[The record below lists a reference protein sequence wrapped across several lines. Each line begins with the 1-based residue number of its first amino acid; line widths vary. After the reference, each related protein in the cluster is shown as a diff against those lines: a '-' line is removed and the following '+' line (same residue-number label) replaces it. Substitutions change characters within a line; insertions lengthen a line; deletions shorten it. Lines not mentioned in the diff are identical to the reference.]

1 MSNAEHISP
10 LGRGLLDRRAFMQTS
25 GFALG
30 GLGLAGLLAE
40 EDPTGFSGKQ
50 PIRPTVDPNNPYAPR
65 PGHFAMPAKQV
76 LVIYCPGAVSHV
88 DTFDHKPQLYREHGK
103 EIAKG
108 DHPEIQNRPGYE
120 RIFLKT
126 PQWQFKQYGQC
137 GKEVSSLFPE
147 VARCVDE
154 IAFINS
160 MHTSLEG

>member
-10 LGRGLLDRRAFMQTS
+10 LGRGLLDRRSFMQTS

-50 PIRPTVDPNNPYAPR
+50 PIRPTIDPHNPYAPR

-88 DTFDHKPQLYREHGK
+88 DTFDHKPALEKQHGQK
-103 EIAKG
+103 ADYIPK
-108 DHPEIQNRPGYE
+108 
-120 RIFLKT
+120 L
-126 PQWQFKQYGQC
+126 
-137 GKEVSSLFPE
+137 SL
-147 VARCVDE
+147 
-154 IAFINS
+154 IHI
-160 MHTSLEG
+160 